1 VPKALPR
8 TATLALAVMLAPAA
22 GCSTNESSSGAGL
35 PISGIYDT
43 AVSLVSSNC
52 PFTVQSNPTTVR
64 STGPTTLTLT
74 HAGTTYSGIIQPD
87 SSFVTQQKVVTVGS
101 TTYRITIAGNFTP
114 TGLDAQ
120 ATVSW
125 SNTPCTAVVRWLGPR
140 T

>member
-1 VPKALPR
+1 VPKSPFR
-8 TATLALAVMLAPAA
+8 TAALALAMMVGPAT
-22 GCSTNESSSGAGL
+22 GCSTEESSSGGGL
-35 PISGIYDT
+35 PIAGTYDT

-52 PFTVQSNPTTVR
+52 PFTVQTNPTQVR

-101 TTYRITIAGNFTP
+101 TTYRITVAGDFTT

-120 ATVSW
+120 VTVVFGT
-125 SNTPCTAVVRWLGPR
+125 TPCTAVVRWLGPK